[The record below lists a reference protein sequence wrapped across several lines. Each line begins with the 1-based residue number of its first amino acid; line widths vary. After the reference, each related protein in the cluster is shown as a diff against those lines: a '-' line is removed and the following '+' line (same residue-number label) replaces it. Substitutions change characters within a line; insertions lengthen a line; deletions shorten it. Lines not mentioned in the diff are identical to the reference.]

1 MNAKIEKSFELSQE
15 IEKVWSFLSNPSK
28 VVTCVPGASLTEE
41 IDDKNYKGEVSM
53 KFGPV
58 AVKYDGQ
65 ITLEELDHD
74 NFRMVMV
81 GKGMD
86 SKGQGSASMTMKG
99 KLEPSE
105 SGTTLVSYSMDVSVV
120 GKLAQF
126 GSRLIVDVSDQLAE
140 QFIANFKRA
149 LESPQTEGSEQPAD
163 QPAETSLNALALFW
177 GLVVRF
183 FKRAFGG
190 AR

>member
-1 MNAKIEKSFELSQE
+1 
-15 IEKVWSFLSNPSK
+15 
-28 VVTCVPGASLTEE
+28 
-41 IDDKNYKGEVSM
+41 M

-58 AVKYDGQ
+58 SVKYDGQ

-74 NFRMVMV
+74 NYNMVMV

-86 SKGQGSASMTMKG
+86 SKGQGSASMTMNG
-99 KLEPSE
+99 KLEPAE
-105 SGTTLVSYSMDVSVV
+105 SGGTKVNYSMDISVV

-140 QFIANFKRA
+140 QFISSFKSA
-149 LESPQTEGSEQPAD
+149 LESPQTKGAQQTVEQPD
-163 QPAETSLNALALFW
+163 QTSLNAFALFW

-190 AR
+190 AK

>member
-1 MNAKIEKSFELSQE
+1 MNAKIEKSFEVNQD
-15 IEKVWSFLSNPSK
+15 IEKVWSFLSTPSE
-28 VVTCVPGASLTEE
+28 VVTCVPGASLIEK

-58 AVKYDGQ
+58 SVKYDGQ

-74 NFRMVMV
+74 NYNMVMV

-86 SKGQGSASMTMKG
+86 SKGQGSASMTMNG
-99 KLEPSE
+99 KLEPAE
-105 SGTTLVSYSMDVSVV
+105 SGGTMVNYSMDISVV

-140 QFIANFKRA
+140 QFISSFKF
-149 LESPQTEGSEQPAD
+149 LISPVD
-163 QPAETSLNALALFW
+163 LIN
-177 GLVVRF
+177 
-183 FKRAFGG
+183 
-190 AR
+190 